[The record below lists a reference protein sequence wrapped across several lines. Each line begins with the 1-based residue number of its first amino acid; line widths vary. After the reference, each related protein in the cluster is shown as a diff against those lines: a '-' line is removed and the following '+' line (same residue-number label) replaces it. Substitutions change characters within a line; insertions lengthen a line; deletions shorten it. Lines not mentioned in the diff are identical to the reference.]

1 MPSMVAAELL
11 QLPVRVDGIRLGRCV
26 DVVLDDEGERAIGVV
41 VLCGDDTERF
51 LVLDA
56 AEVRDGE
63 IAVSSA
69 FPLLEDVE
77 FYRQRGKSLSDLRGP
92 T

>member
-1 MPSMVAAELL
+1 MGSDSATELL
-11 QLPVRVDGIRLGRCV
+11 QLPVTVEGIRLGRCV
-26 DVVLDDEGERAIGVV
+26 DVVLDDEGERSVGVV
-41 VLCGDDTERF
+41 VLCGDDVERF

-69 FPLLEDVE
+69 LPLLDEVGH
-77 FYRQRGKSLSDLRGP
+77 YRRRGRSVCG
-92 T
+92 